1 MRRRVASQL
10 AACFALL
17 ALSASCG
24 GDDGP
29 NNGGSG
35 GVAGSAGAG
44 GAGGGGAC
52 TAQNHDD
59 DISLDLAGA
68 TGVPVRVRQAIAV
81 GERVLLCGGESVV
94 LVDDSKAS
102 VVAGPHL
109 KDCRGLAAS
118 DTRAVAVSESGQ
130 ITLFSLD
137 TSATPLTELDT
148 VARAS
153 TSFYGVTLSADTA
166 LVASGSAGVVAY
178 GLSGDKLAE
187 TGVWTAPKN
196 ARSVASVG
204 ATAVVFDEF
213 EKGKESAGGTLHL
226 LDSSGQPLDS
236 VTGLLGLAGRL
247 LVDGSRVVALR
258 PGVGFD
264 VLEVGATKLTQ
275 SYTMAFA
282 HGSPQGA
289 ALSGDDLVIA
299 SGSQLLRFRLSTT
312 DASLTSIE
320 QRPGRGKLDGDY
332 FVDVVRTGSG
342 AWQAVTS
349 RQLLGLTLGAGKAA
363 PHFIADAYAHV
374 IPSGEPEALIR
385 LTNVGSEQLIVTGV
399 SAPAP
404 ITPEIYADTATAVDG
419 CPDQF
424 LVEPGKPFLIF
435 QRYSGSAAGIQ
446 QSLISIASNDP
457 DGPLEIVGETN
468 RPVPAVG
475 EALEA
480 FELPTVRGT
489 TIRSQDYLGK
499 VWLAKLY
506 NPT

>member
-1 MRRRVASQL
+1 MSHRVGSQL

-17 ALSASCG
+17 TLGASCG

-29 NNGGSG
+29 NGGSG
-35 GVAGSAGAG
+35 GAAGSAGAG
-44 GAGGGGAC
+44 GAGGSGAC
-52 TAQNHDD
+52 TAQSHDD
-59 DISLDLAGA
+59 DIVLDLAGA
-68 TGVPVRVRQAIAV
+68 TGVPVVVRQAIAV
-81 GERVLLCGGESVV
+81 GDRVLLCGGESVV
-94 LVDDSKAS
+94 LVDSSKAS

-109 KDCRGLAAS
+109 KDCRGLAVS
-118 DTRAVAVSESGQ
+118 GETRAVMVSESGQ

-166 LVASGSAGVVAY
+166 LVAGGSAGVIAY
-178 GLSGDKLAE
+178 SVSGDKLAE
-187 TGVWTAPKN
+187 SGVWTAPKN

-204 ATAVVFDEF
+204 TSAVVFDEF

-226 LDSSGQPLDS
+226 LDSTGQALDS

-247 LVDGSRVVALR
+247 LVDGTRVVALR
-258 PGVGFD
+258 PGAGFD

-275 SYTMAFA
+275 SYTTAFA

-299 SGSQLLRFRLSTT
+299 SGSQLLRFTLSST

-320 QRPGRGKLDGDY
+320 QRPARGELDGDY

-349 RQLLGLTLGAGKAA
+349 RQLVALTLGAGKAA

-374 IPSGEPEALIR
+374 IPSGQPEALIR

-404 ITPEIYADTATAVDG
+404 IMPEIYADTATAVDG

-424 LVEPGKPFLIF
+424 SVEPGKPFLIF

-457 DGPLEIVGETN
+457 NGPLEIVGETN